1 MKKLFR
7 SLAEVREELMEKV
20 SWPTWPQLQES
31 AIVVSVASVIIAA
44 VVLVMD
50 LASKGLMDLFYG
62 LL

>member
-44 VVLVMD
+44 VVLIMD